1 MKDIELLPCPF
12 CGAAC
17 HFEKDA
23 DAWEWVECES
33 CGMQG
38 NRSASLMEDCKPL
51 LAEAWNRR
59 AAVEADRAQR
69 VPDVEALT
77 DKIAECLHGTYHCN
91 RVWEAWHVGTMS
103 QYDFEPVDESETP
116 REIAEEIVSM
126 LASTPAPAQQE
137 PDWKA
142 MYEHEKRRSAMWI
155 AKYEK
160 DIGPLECAGPVSHQE
175 QPQQER
181 GPMTDV
187 EIEGMY
193 WEANG
198 WLCADPEDYKKIVRD
213 TERHHGIRKD

>member
-1 MKDIELLPCPF
+1 MKDIELQTDAFKRYIEECDELSITPDYANAF
-12 CGAAC
+12 SAA
-17 HFEKDA
+17 
-23 DAWEWVECES
+23 W
-33 CGMQG
+33 
-38 NRSASLMEDCKPL
+38 
-51 LAEAWNRR
+51 LAR
-59 AAVEADRAQR
+59 AAIEADRAQR

-103 QYDFEPVDESETP
+103 QDDFEPVDESETP

-137 PDWKA
+137 PSEAEMVCAEAYQVVGCLLSDLGLFETEAARKILDNLSEA
-142 MYEHEKRRSAMWI
+142 RRVHQDVLPWESAQ
-155 AKYEK
+155 
-160 DIGPLECAGPVSHQE
+160 HQE

-181 GPMTDV
+181 KPMTDV